1 LISISG
7 FLSDMRQA
15 KGAGIDVALVG
26 IDSGKIMK
34 WIRRAVMK
42 SRLGV
47 EYLLK
52 GVNIV
57 EGVGGLKDA
66 SIVEVITPEG
76 KVHIKTKYIVIAT
89 GTDPKPLP
97 GIRLDGINI
106 LSNRDFF
113 KLKALPESLA
123 IVGAGTVG
131 SELASALTQLGI
143 KIHLIELTN
152 RVLPSLDPEVSAIVQ
167 KYLTKNGV
175 RLHLGSTI
183 KEIMS
188 SSGSKLKVVIRGT
201 KGIEEV
207 DVDKVLLAA
216 GRKYNVDGLGL
227 DNVGVKLANQGFIKV
242 DDCMRTSVP
251 TIFAVGDVTG
261 PPLLAHKAFRQA
273 LIAADTI
280 ALGKPRYPLQPIPMV
295 IFTHPEV
302 ASVGLSE
309 SKAKMLGIEYEVFK
323 YPFSAV
329 PREFTKLS
337 RVPEG
342 FVKVLVKKKD
352 RRILGAEIVGDGA
365 SELIHILSLAIG
377 NGLKPYELLN
387 TVYAHPTISE
397 VVGEIAHLML
407 GESVH
412 AKSER
417 KIS

>member
-1 LISISG
+1 
-7 FLSDMRQA
+7 MR
-15 KGAGIDVALVG
+15 AGIDVALAG
-26 IDSGKIMK
+26 IDSSKVMK
-34 WIRRAVMK
+34 WIKRAVMK

-47 EYLLK
+47 GYLLE
-52 GVNIV
+52 GVNVI
-57 EGVGGLKDA
+57 EGVGRLKDA
-66 SIVEVITPEG
+66 GTVEVVTSEG
-76 KVHIKTKYIVIAT
+76 KVYIRSKYIVIAT

-97 GIRLDGINI
+97 GISLDGTNI

-113 KLKALPESLA
+113 ELKALPESLA
-123 IVGAGTVG
+123 IVGAGAVG

-143 KIHLIELTN
+143 KVHLIELMN

-167 KYLTKNGV
+167 KYLIKNGV
-175 RLHLGSTI
+175 RLHLGSTV
-183 KEIMS
+183 KEITP

-207 DVDKVLLAA
+207 EVDKVLLAA

-227 DNVGVKLANQGFIKV
+227 DNVGIKLANQGFIEV

-280 ALGKPRYPLQPIPMV
+280 ALGKPRHPLQPIPMV

-302 ASVGLSE
+302 ATVGLSE
-309 SKAKMLGIEYEVFK
+309 SRAKMLSIEYEVFK

-342 FVKVLVKKKD
+342 FVKVLVNKKD

-377 NGLKPYELLN
+377 NGLKPNELLN
-387 TVYAHPTISE
+387 TVYAHPTLSE
-397 VVGEIAHLML
+397 SVGEVAHLML

-412 AKSER
+412 AEPER
-417 KIS
+417 KMS